1 MKIVLIGAP
10 GSGKGTQA
18 SLIAKE
24 FNIAHIST
32 GEIFRENI
40 EQQTALGLQI
50 KEIIDNGNLCPD
62 DLTIKLVEN
71 RLTQPDCENGYLLD
85 GFPRN
90 LNQAEALDKFNKPD
104 KVINIDIPLDIIE
117 NRIIGRRSCAKC
129 GKSFHVNFIGQA
141 KICPDCGGELIIRK
155 DDNPTSV
162 HERLQVFKLRSEPV
176 RDYYLN
182 KNILFDVDGNCSVDK
197 VFEQIKSVLNNDKN

>member
-117 NRIIGRRSCAKC
+117 NRIIGRR
-129 GKSFHVNFIGQA
+129 
-141 KICPDCGGELIIRK
+141 
-155 DDNPTSV
+155 
-162 HERLQVFKLRSEPV
+162 
-176 RDYYLN
+176 
-182 KNILFDVDGNCSVDK
+182 
-197 VFEQIKSVLNNDKN
+197 